1 MNKKRIFPFGYRMTE
16 GQIDLNAEEAEV
28 IRFIFQKY
36 SEGLSVPKLTER
48 IQAFNVPY
56 RDGSRWNKNMVCRI
70 LDNKIYLGNGEYPP
84 IIEKCLFDK
93 VLSQRSV
100 IRSGRLNPIIKAVR
114 EKLCCP
120 ECGQKLIRSTHHSG
134 KNMIW
139 TCPKCEIETG
149 VLPDGELLERI
160 IAKLNYVIDHSAQAT
175 QSAKSAECLSLEA
188 MRLTNELNR
197 KMNDP
202 NISSDYLLKLIK
214 RCAQEKY
221 NALQNQ
227 SVGWQNEL
235 LKKELE
241 SRSPSESLDVQLF
254 QKAVYKV
261 LIAYDTTVT
270 LQLVNRKIF

>member
-1 MNKKRIFPFGYRMTE
+1 
-16 GQIDLNAEEAEV
+16 
-28 IRFIFQKY
+28 
-36 SEGLSVPKLTER
+36 
-48 IQAFNVPY
+48 
-56 RDGSRWNKNMVCRI
+56 MVCRI

-139 TCPKCEIETG
+139 ICPKCEIETG

-202 NISSDYLLKLIK
+202 NISSDYLLELIK

-241 SRSPSESLDVQLF
+241 RRSPSESLDVQLF
-254 QKAVYKV
+254 QKVVYKV

-270 LQLVNRKIF
+270 LQLINRKIF

>member
-56 RDGSRWNKNMVCRI
+56 REGSRWNKNMVCRI

-139 TCPKCEIETG
+139 ICPKCEIETG

-202 NISSDYLLKLIK
+202 NISSDYLLELIK
-214 RCAQEKY
+214 GAPKR
-221 NALQNQ
+221 NTTH
-227 SVGWQNEL
+227 
-235 LKKELE
+235 
-241 SRSPSESLDVQLF
+241 
-254 QKAVYKV
+254 YKIN
-261 LIAYDTTVT
+261 LWDGRM
-270 LQLVNRKIF
+270 NC

>member
-36 SEGLSVPKLTER
+36 LEGLSVPKLTER

-139 TCPKCEIETG
+139 ICPKCIRFLYKG
-149 VLPDGELLERI
+149 I
-160 IAKLNYVIDHSAQAT
+160 IIKHNKNRANLHENVAV
-175 QSAKSAECLSLEA
+175 SL
-188 MRLTNELNR
+188 
-197 KMNDP
+197 
-202 NISSDYLLKLIK
+202 
-214 RCAQEKY
+214 
-221 NALQNQ
+221 
-227 SVGWQNEL
+227 
-235 LKKELE
+235 
-241 SRSPSESLDVQLF
+241 
-254 QKAVYKV
+254 
-261 LIAYDTTVT
+261 
-270 LQLVNRKIF
+270 

>member
-1 MNKKRIFPFGYRMTE
+1 MNKKRIFPFGYQMTE

-48 IQAFNVPY
+48 IQVFNVPY
-56 RDGSRWNKNMVCRI
+56 REGSRWNKNMVCRI
-70 LDNKIYLGNGEYPP
+70 LDNKIYLGNSEYPP
-84 IIEKCLFDK
+84 IIEKSLFEK

-100 IRSGRLNPIIKAVR
+100 IRSGRLNPMIKAVR

-120 ECGQKLIRSTHHSG
+120 ECGQRLIRSTHHSG

-139 TCPKCEIETG
+139 ICSKCETETG
-149 VLPDGELLERI
+149 TLPDGELLERI
-160 IAKLNYVIDHSAQAT
+160 IAKLNYVIDHSAQAA
-175 QSAKSAECLSLEA
+175 QSVKSAECLSLEA

-202 NISSDYLLKLIK
+202 NISSDYLLELIK

-221 NALQNQ
+221 HALQNQ
-227 SVGWQNEL
+227 SVRWQDEL
-235 LKKELE
+235 LKNELE
-241 SRSPSESLDVQLF
+241 SHSPSESLDVQLF
-254 QKAVYKV
+254 QKVVYKV

-270 LQLVNRKIF
+270 LQLINHKIF